1 VNLIWR
7 TMLHFVLSARRPRA
21 DVFDVVRLAFRVLPT
36 DLDIYRHM
44 NNGRYL
50 SIADVARFDMLR
62 RTGLWEMLNRHGW
75 YPVVQSST
83 ITHRISLLPWQRFVI
98 ESRLMGFDER
108 AVYMEQ
114 RFLVGDQ
121 IAARLVL
128 KARFLKRGGGPVPL
142 SEMSAALGVDVSTHI
157 PPEWVHRWAD
167 DVALPSTRQQAPS
180 VWDEHRLRED

>member
-1 VNLIWR
+1 MRVNLIWR
-7 TMLHFVLSARRPRA
+7 TMLHFLLSSRRPRA
-21 DVFDVVRLAFRVLPT
+21 DVFDVVRTTFRVLPT

-50 SIADVARFDMLR
+50 SIADVARFDLLR
-62 RTGLWEMLNRHGW
+62 RTGMWEMLSTHGW

-83 ITHRISLLPWQRFVI
+83 ITHRISLLPWQKFVI
-98 ESRLMGFDER
+98 ETRVMGFDER

-114 RFLVGDQ
+114 RFLVNEQ

-128 KARFLKRGGGPVPL
+128 KGRFLKRSGGTVPL
-142 SEMSAALGVDVSTHI
+142 REMSDALGVDISKRT

-167 DVALPSTRQQAPS
+167 DVALPSTRQPAPS
-180 VWDEHRLRED
+180 VWDD